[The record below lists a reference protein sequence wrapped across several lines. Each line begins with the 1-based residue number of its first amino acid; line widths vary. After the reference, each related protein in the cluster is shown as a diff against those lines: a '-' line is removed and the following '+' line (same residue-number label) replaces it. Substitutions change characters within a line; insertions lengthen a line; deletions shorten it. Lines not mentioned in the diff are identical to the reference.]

1 VSLCLPFDLKP
12 EEYPLSP
19 QWLSQTKGSR
29 QTLPAMASSSIFDCD
44 MDALNQDIPNFDD
57 PKAEDSCQTQDEDEG
72 SVNVEKVLLETLSA
86 EVKELLATIK
96 NKDEWL
102 KLRGHR
108 DTLVCPLCPCR
119 QFRDLKKQ
127 GKGRLLDHLLVHHSG
142 KEVATATGKDFV
154 ASGSKQYMLI
164 RALYDQQAQAQTK
177 PTGLLRQSASLM
189 RSWLE
194 QCSVPGAD
202 RENLLDRKLVLCL
215 TGEGPKYLG
224 AEMVQ
229 DSGLYRTVGYVWYDR
244 DFARIFFGEMI
255 RANGKAKAIATNLIH
270 HFLSTGCQVVFLLPR
285 KATTVYL
292 KLMEDIMASPVVTAW
307 KEKLVAQCLEQREW
321 VHLSMDATVRMAM
334 RIKGQANYR
343 ETKEQRAQYLVG
355 DSEAKR
361 RILTIRGRTGGV
373 LVMNPVLSE
382 ASEHIKDLLFAEVP
396 GSVRLQVEF
405 VASDQPSAAL
415 YDHLKL
421 VCPSLRAVYLDEVHL
436 CIVWNLAFWR
446 KSSPGQ
452 KVLRRVQAKFNRV
465 DMDTPVEHWGSL
477 YTGHEE
483 VVYSAAEEDMRNLI
497 MSGGMSPQRAASVLN
512 HLEDEKPWYC
522 RLDYIRA
529 LAAIAAAFPQ
539 EMARK
544 TYVLGRSVGHILW
557 CAAAPEKV
565 SWLFNALIVR
575 RSLPKT
581 WMTLLPSGTTSN
593 ESLHAEL
600 NRWWRNSPEQ
610 FPTTLELH
618 LRVGHLGKLLAHN
631 SALYSPTLRQV
642 PHDQVLALAVRGVS
656 FGEQGWRSWCEAGV
670 RAEVP
675 MFSEREELGARL
687 AEQPKA
693 AKTQDFF
700 KVMKKPAAASSKKKP
715 AAASVEVTK
724 VKVAKVQIK
733 KVRRTA
739 FSLKRIAL

>member
-1 VSLCLPFDLKP
+1 
-12 EEYPLSP
+12 
-19 QWLSQTKGSR
+19 
-29 QTLPAMASSSIFDCD
+29 MASSSIFDCD
-44 MDALNQDIPNFDD
+44 MDVLNQDLPSFDD

-72 SVNVEKVLLETLSA
+72 CVNVEKVLWERLSG
-86 EVKELLATIK
+86 EVKEMLAAIK
-96 NKDEWL
+96 NNDEWL
-102 KLRGHR
+102 KLRGQS
-108 DTLVCPLCPCR
+108 DTIVCPLCPCR
-119 QFRDLKKQ
+119 QFGDLKKQ
-127 GKGRLLDHLLVHHSG
+127 GRGRLLDHLLLHHSG
-142 KEVATATGKDFV
+142 KEAATTTGKDFV
-154 ASGSKQYMLI
+154 ASGSKQWMLI
-164 RALYDQQAQAQTK
+164 RALYDQQAQAQTE

-189 RSWLE
+189 RSWLKPADCMPARPLPDE
-194 QCSVPGAD
+194 CALPGAD
-202 RENLLDRKLVLCL
+202 KENLLDRKLVLCL
-215 TGEGPKYLG
+215 TGEGPKYLS
-224 AEMVQ
+224 AEMVK

-255 RANGKAKAIATNLIH
+255 RANGKAKSIAANLIH

-307 KEKLVAQCLEQREW
+307 KEKLVAQCLEHREF

-334 RIKGQANYR
+334 RIKGQGNYR
-343 ETKEQRAQYLVG
+343 QTKEERASYIVG

-373 LVMNPVLSE
+373 LVMHPVVSE

-396 GSVRLQVEF
+396 GSVRSQVEF

-421 VCPSLRAVYLDEVHL
+421 VFPSLRAVYLDEVHL
-436 CIVWNLAFWR
+436 CIVWNVAFWR

-465 DMDTPVEHWGSL
+465 DMDTPVEQWGFL

-497 MSGGMSPQRAASVLN
+497 MSGGMSPQRASSVLN
-512 HLEDEKPWYC
+512 HLEDDKPWSC

-539 EMARK
+539 EMAKK

-565 SWLFNALIVR
+565 AWLFNALIVR
-575 RSLPKT
+575 RSLPNT

-656 FGEQGWRSWCEAGV
+656 FGEEGWRSWCEAGA

-675 MFSEREELGARL
+675 LFSEREELSARL
-687 AEQPKA
+687 SEQPKA
-693 AKTQDFF
+693 PKTKDFY
-700 KVMKKPAAASSKKKP
+700 KVMKKPAAASALKRP
-715 AAASVEVTK
+715 AAHVEVTK
-724 VKVAKVQIK
+724 VKVAKVQVK
-733 KVRRTA
+733 KLRRTA
-739 FSLKRIAL
+739 FSLKRSAL

>member
-1 VSLCLPFDLKP
+1 
-12 EEYPLSP
+12 
-19 QWLSQTKGSR
+19 
-29 QTLPAMASSSIFDCD
+29 MASSSIFDCD
-44 MDALNQDIPNFDD
+44 MDVLNQELPSFADVEADD
-57 PKAEDSCQTQDEDEG
+57 KDEDEG
-72 SVNVEKVLLETLSA
+72 SVNVEKDLWETLSS
-86 EVKELLATIK
+86 EVKEMLAAIK
-96 NKDEWL
+96 NKDEWF
-102 KLRGHR
+102 KLRGHSN
-108 DTLVCPLCPCR
+108 TIVCPFCPCR
-119 QFRDLKKQ
+119 QFGDLKRK
-127 GKGRLLDHLLVHHSG
+127 GPGRLLDHLLLHHSG
-142 KEVATATGKDFV
+142 QEAATTTGKDFV
-154 ASGSKQYMLI
+154 ASGSKQWMLI
-164 RALYDQQAQAQTK
+164 RALYDQQAQAQIE
-177 PTGLLRQSASLM
+177 PAGLLRQSASLM
-189 RSWLE
+189 RSWLNE
-194 QCSVPGAD
+194 CAPSGAD
-202 RENLLDRKLVLCL
+202 KENLLDRKLVLCL
-215 TGEGPKYLG
+215 TGEGPKYLS
-224 AEMVQ
+224 ALMVK

-255 RANGKAKAIATNLIH
+255 RENGKAKSIATNLIH
-270 HFLSTGCQVVFLLPR
+270 HFLSTGCEVVFLLPR

-307 KEKLVAQCLEQREW
+307 KEKLVAQCLEHREF

-334 RIKGQANYR
+334 RIKGQGNYR
-343 ETKEQRAQYLVG
+343 QTKEERASYIVG

-373 LVMNPVLSE
+373 LVMHPVVSE

-396 GSVRLQVEF
+396 GSVRSQVEF

-421 VCPSLRAVYLDEVHL
+421 VFPSLRAVYLDEVHL
-436 CIVWNLAFWR
+436 CIVWNVAFWR

-452 KVLRRVQAKFNRV
+452 RVLRRVQAKFNRV
-465 DMDTPVEHWGSL
+465 DMDTPVEHWGFL

-512 HLEDEKPWYC
+512 HLEDDKPWYC

-575 RSLPKT
+575 RSLPTT
-581 WMTLLPSGTTSN
+581 WMTLLPSGTASN

-642 PHDQVLALAVRGVS
+642 SHDQVLALAVRGVS
-656 FGEQGWRSWCEAGV
+656 FGEEGWRSWCEAGA

-675 MFSEREELGARL
+675 LFSEREELSARL
-687 AEQPKA
+687 SEQPKA
-693 AKTQDFF
+693 AKTKDVY
-700 KVMKKPAAASSKKKP
+700 KVMKKPAAASAMKKP

-724 VKVAKVQIK
+724 VKVAKVQVK
-733 KVRRTA
+733 KLRRTA
-739 FSLKRIAL
+739 FSLKRSAL